1 MSPNYYMV
9 FAALATQSVAAFAPS
24 TMRLRGT
31 ARAMPPDEGDGWSL
45 LTTFENTAWHLGQ
58 HQLETATDLRSEP
71 LGSVEQVVSA
81 VGSSKNSTGKSTPQ
95 APKSLSSILNVAVD
109 SDGDLDDADVVD
121 FLREG
126 SLAGFA

>member
-1 MSPNYYMV
+1 M
-9 FAALATQSVAAFAPS
+9 
-24 TMRLRGT
+24 
-31 ARAMPPDEGDGWSL
+31 
-45 LTTFENTAWHLGQ
+45 GQ